1 MAKGISTNPQKAY
14 PSAESRHMAYLFV
27 KMDTSVQPV
36 RVMTRTKKKQKKEI
50 LQWRNGY
57 YPDYPC
63 RPIEIVS

>member
-36 RVMTRTKKKQKKEI
+36 RVMTRTKKNKKKKSYSGEMGI
-50 LQWRNGY
+50 TQTIHVVRLKL
-57 YPDYPC
+57 
-63 RPIEIVS
+63 